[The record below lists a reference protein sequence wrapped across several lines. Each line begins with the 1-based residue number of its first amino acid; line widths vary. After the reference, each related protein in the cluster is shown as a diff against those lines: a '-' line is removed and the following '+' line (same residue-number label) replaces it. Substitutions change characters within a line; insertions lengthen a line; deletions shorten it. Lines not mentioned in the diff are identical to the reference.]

1 MKKLN
6 FIIFFSIFMFLGCA
20 KPELKDPYIFVLG
33 VAQDGGAPHA
43 GCSKICCIERWNDPK
58 KKLMVASL
66 GIVDPNTNEKWMI
79 DATPDFP
86 KQFEILTGNDQ
97 KQLKGIFLTHAHIG
111 HYSGLIHLGREV
123 MGSSAIPVYTM
134 PKMNRF
140 LSNNGPW
147 DQLINLNNINIKKL
161 KDGKQ
166 IKLNDQISITPF
178 IVPHR
183 DEYSETVG
191 FKINGPK
198 KSMIYIPDIDKW
210 QKWDQNIVDIINKN
224 DLAMVDGSF
233 YQNGEIPGRDMS
245 EIPHPFIVE
254 SMDLMRSIAKNNKI
268 YFIHLNHT
276 NPALVQ
282 DSAAQK
288 EIINSGFNIA
298 EFGMILNL

>member
-1 MKKLN
+1 M
-6 FIIFFSIFMFLGCA
+6 
-20 KPELKDPYIFVLG
+20 
-33 VAQDGGAPHA
+33 
-43 GCSKICCIERWNDPK
+43 
-58 KKLMVASL
+58 
-66 GIVDPNTNEKWMI
+66 
-79 DATPDFP
+79 
-86 KQFEILTGNDQ
+86 
-97 KQLKGIFLTHAHIG
+97 THAHIG

-134 PKMNRF
+134 PKMSNF

-147 DQLINLNNINIKKL
+147 NQLINLNNINIKKL

-191 FKINGPK
+191 FQINGPK

-224 DLAMVDGSF
+224 DLAMIDGSF

>member
-1 MKKLN
+1 VR
-6 FIIFFSIFMFLGCA
+6 F
-20 KPELKDPYIFVLG
+20 
-33 VAQDGGAPHA
+33 
-43 GCSKICCIERWNDPK
+43 
-58 KKLMVASL
+58 
-66 GIVDPNTNEKWMI
+66 
-79 DATPDFP
+79 
-86 KQFEILTGNDQ
+86 QF
-97 KQLKGIFLTHAHIG
+97 
-111 HYSGLIHLGREV
+111 
-123 MGSSAIPVYTM
+123 YTM
-134 PKMNRF
+134 PKMSNF

-147 DQLINLNNINIKKL
+147 NQLINLNNINIKKL

-191 FKINGPK
+191 FQINGPK

-224 DLAMVDGSF
+224 DLAMIDGSF